1 MHRGGW
7 MDDIHLLP
15 RERCTDHISY
25 KSKIFFLGNSYEWIQ
40 DSVWREI
47 ILGYLPTNIICSEKR
62 MIFEERSFRKAV
74 EYHWGN
80 ITGGISLGEYHWR
93 NITGGI
99 SLGEYHWGN
108 ITGGISLG
116 EYYWGNITGGISLGE
131 YHFVHFCTSENTGF
145 MTLYERKKP
154 ECFQS
159 AFMKIFVFNYDT
171 A

>member
-25 KSKIFFLGNSYEWIQ
+25 NSKIFFLGKSYEWIQ

-74 EYHWGN
+74 DFG
-80 ITGGISLGEYHWR
+80 
-93 NITGGI
+93 
-99 SLGEYHWGN
+99 
-108 ITGGISLG
+108 
-116 EYYWGNITGGISLGE
+116 
-131 YHFVHFCTSENTGF
+131 
-145 MTLYERKKP
+145 
-154 ECFQS
+154 
-159 AFMKIFVFNYDT
+159 
-171 A
+171 